1 MNKYFKYILIMKRF
15 LLTIMMMLMVLV
27 SCGTTNYVSRR
38 TVNEMDEIS
47 YVLANY
53 YPQLH
58 TYYMEGVMDVTSM
71 KEIILEDGTVDY
83 KINYHFIRYYYRNY
97 SDKMDVVRVH
107 FPELYDMY
115 TSGVIEINSV
125 YKYVDKNTGA
135 IRHHCS
141 YNRVYDYYYHY
152 YPRFGGTHLYYRAR
166 PIPPPRPRVE
176 PAPRPGQNPPPPRP
190 REDNVR
196 PNNPPRQTPNTNS
209 RPQVNPGNRSRG
221 SSSSSSS
228 RSGQGRRR

>member
-97 SDKMDVVRVH
+97 SDKMDAVRVH

-115 TSGVIEINSV
+115 TKGIIEINSI
-125 YKYVDKNTGA
+125 YKYVDRDTGKIRYHISYRNIYDTYYNTYSG
-135 IRHHCS
+135 
-141 YNRVYDYYYHY
+141 
-152 YPRFGGTHLYYRAR
+152 PRYRGYYRPNYR
-166 PIPPPRPRVE
+166 PT
-176 PAPRPGQNPPPPRP
+176 PPPPRHRTTPPPPKHKPTPAPKPQSGP
-190 REDNVR
+190 R
-196 PNNPPRQTPNTNS
+196 
-209 RPQVNPGNRSRG
+209 PG
-221 SSSSSSS
+221 
-228 RSGQGRRR
+228 SGGRRR